1 MHGTARAFARTRVC
15 ALALAAIGVCVSAS
29 VVAARQTRAPLRIA
43 TGGSSEVRQWEG
55 RIRSLQ
61 RSGDLRLRERRA
73 DTLVSGRSHERL
85 DQFHRGVRV
94 YGADVSQQE
103 AGGQVVSIFGRL
115 YDDIDVDPTPR
126 IERDAARAIVERGA
140 GTLLGPRRQPELVVL
155 PLDDGR
161 FVLAWRLR
169 AAAGSDVR
177 EYFIDANTG
186 AVALEFSVKK
196 TQSAVGRATGVLG
209 DSKKISVTPNAGRFL
224 ADDSLR
230 PPAITTYDLRGDYNR
245 ALDIIN
251 GFVTPTINDI
261 ASDTDNVW
269 TDGATGDAHIYSGW
283 TYDYY
288 FKRFG
293 RRGLDNADLAIRSIV
308 HPVRRQDFD
317 AVFDIVPDFFL
328 NAAYYGQGLMVYGV
342 GLPPGLLLSGN
353 QTVDFFSGALD
364 VVAHELTHGVTEY
377 SANFVYRNE
386 SGALDEGF
394 SDIMGTSIERF
405 FQPEGSGLMHAD
417 YLIGEDIVRPGGI
430 RSMSDPGA
438 FGDPDHYSQRF
449 TGSDDNG
456 GVHINSGIVNQA
468 FFLAVEGGANRTSGI
483 VVQGVGGGSR
493 EQMERVF
500 YRAFTQ
506 MLPASATFSM
516 ARAATIQSARDLF
529 GAGSAAERAVTGAW
543 TAVGVN

>member
-29 VVAARQTRAPLRIA
+29 FVAARQTRGPLRIA
-43 TGGSSEVRQWEG
+43 TGSSSEVRQWEG

-73 DTLVSGRSHERL
+73 DTLVRGRSHERL

-94 YGADVSQQE
+94 YGADVAQQE
-103 AGGQVVSIFGRL
+103 AGGQVVSVFGRL
-115 YDDIDVDPTPR
+115 YDDIDLDTTPR
-126 IERDAARAIVERGA
+126 IERDAARAIVERRA

-155 PLDDGR
+155 PLDDER

-196 TQSAVGRATGVLG
+196 TQTAVGRATGVLG

-230 PPAITTYDLRGDYNR
+230 PPAITTYDLRGDFNR

-269 TDGATGDAHIYSGW
+269 TDGAAGDAHIYSGW

-317 AVFDIVPDFFL
+317 AAFDIVPDFFL

-377 SANFVYRNE
+377 SANFIYLNE

-405 FQPEGSGLMHAD
+405 FQPEGTGLMQAD
-417 YLIGEDIVRPGGI
+417 YLIGEDVVRPGGI

-438 FGDPDHYSQRF
+438 FGDPDHYSRRF

-468 FFLAVEGGANRTSGI
+468 FFLAVEGGANRTSG
-483 VVQGVGGGSR
+483 VAVQGVGGGSR

>member
-1 MHGTARAFARTRVC
+1 MHVTARAFARTRVC
-15 ALALAAIGVCVSAS
+15 ALALAAIGVCVSTS
-29 VVAARQTRAPLRIA
+29 FVTARQTRAPLRIA
-43 TGGSSEVRQWEG
+43 TGSGGEVRQWEG

-73 DTLVSGRSHERL
+73 DTLVRGRSHERL

-94 YGADVSQQE
+94 YGADVAQQE
-103 AGGQVVSIFGRL
+103 AGGQLVSVFGRL
-115 YDDIDVDPTPR
+115 YEDIDAETTPR
-126 IERDAARAIVERGA
+126 VERDAARAIVERRA

-186 AVALEFSVKK
+186 AVALEFSVRK

-230 PPAITTYDLRGDYNR
+230 PPAITTYDLRGDFNR

-269 TDGATGDAHIYSGW
+269 TDGAAGDAHIYSGW

-317 AVFDIVPDFFL
+317 AAFDIVPDFFL

-377 SANFVYRNE
+377 SANFIYLNE

-405 FQPEGSGLMHAD
+405 FQPEGTGLMQAD

-438 FGDPDHYSQRF
+438 FGDPDHYSRRF

>member
-1 MHGTARAFARTRVC
+1 MHVTARAFARTRVC
-15 ALALAAIGVCVSAS
+15 ALALAAIGVCVSTS

-43 TGGSSEVRQWEG
+43 TGSSSEVRQWEG

-73 DTLVSGRSHERL
+73 DTLVRGRSHERL

-94 YGADVSQQE
+94 YGADVAQQE
-103 AGGQVVSIFGRL
+103 AGGQLVSVFGRL
-115 YDDIDVDPTPR
+115 YEDIDAETTPR
-126 IERDAARAIVERGA
+126 VERDTARAIVERRA

-186 AVALEFSVKK
+186 GVALEFSVRK

-230 PPAITTYDLRGDYNR
+230 PPAITTYDLRGDFNR

-251 GFVTPTINDI
+251 GFVPPTINDI

-269 TDGATGDAHIYSGW
+269 TDGAAGDAHIYSGW

-317 AVFDIVPDFFL
+317 AAFDIVPDFFL

-377 SANFVYRNE
+377 SANFIYLNE

-405 FQPEGSGLMHAD
+405 FQPEGTGLMQAD

-438 FGDPDHYSQRF
+438 FGDPDHYSRRF

>member
-1 MHGTARAFARTRVC
+1 MHVSARAFARPRVC
-15 ALALAAIGVCVSAS
+15 ALVLVSIGVCVSAS
-29 VVAARQTRAPLRIA
+29 HVAARQTRGPLRIA
-43 TGGSSEVRQWEG
+43 TGNALEVRQWEG
-55 RIRSLQ
+55 RVRSLQ
-61 RSGDLRLRERRA
+61 RSGDLRLRERRT
-73 DTLVSGRSHERL
+73 DQLVRGRSHERL

-94 YGADVSQQE
+94 YGADVAQQE
-103 AGGQVVSIFGRL
+103 SAGQVVSLFGRL
-115 YDDIDVDPTPR
+115 YDDIEVDTTPR
-126 IERDAARAIVERGA
+126 IERDAARAIVEGRA
-140 GTLLGPRRQPELVVL
+140 GTPLGPRRQPELVVL
-155 PLDDGR
+155 PLDEGR

-169 AAAGSDVR
+169 AASRSDVR
-177 EYFIDANTG
+177 EYFIDAHTG
-186 AVALEFSVKK
+186 TVALEYSVRK

-209 DSKKISVTPNAGRFL
+209 DSKKISVTPSAGRFL
-224 ADDSLR
+224 ADDALR
-230 PPAITTYDLRGDYNR
+230 PPAIITYDLRGDFVRTIN
-245 ALDIIN
+245 IIN

-261 ASDTDNVW
+261 ASDSDNVW
-269 TDGATGDAHIYSGW
+269 TDGAAGDAHIYSGW

-293 RRGLDNADLAIRSIV
+293 RRGLDNADLSIRSIV
-308 HPVRRQDFD
+308 HPVLRQDFD
-317 AVFDIVPDFFL
+317 DTFDVVPDFFV

-342 GLPPGLLLSGN
+342 GLPAGFLTGGA
-353 QTVDFFSGALD
+353 QTIDFFSGALD

-377 SANFVYRNE
+377 SANFVYLNE

-405 FQPEGSGLMHAD
+405 FQPEGTGLMQAD

-438 FGDPDHYSQRF
+438 FGDPDHYSRRF
-449 TGSDDNG
+449 TGSEDNG
-456 GVHINSGIVNQA
+456 GVHINSGIVNHA
-468 FFLAVEGGANRTSGI
+468 FYLAVEGGTNRTSGLS
-483 VVQGVGGGSR
+483 VQGVGGANR

-506 MLPASATFSM
+506 MLPSSATFSV

-529 GAGSAAERAVTGAW
+529 GAGSAAERAVAGAW

>member
-1 MHGTARAFARTRVC
+1 MHVSARAFARTRVC
-15 ALALAAIGVCVSAS
+15 ALALVSIGVCVSTS
-29 VVAARQTRAPLRIA
+29 FVSARQTRAPLRIA
-43 TGGSSEVRQWEG
+43 TGNTIEVRQWEG

-61 RSGDLRLRERRA
+61 RSGELRLRQRRA
-73 DTLVSGRSHERL
+73 DTLVKGRSHERL

-103 AGGQVVSIFGRL
+103 SGGQVVSVFGRL
-115 YDDIDVDPTPR
+115 YEDIDVETTPR
-126 IERDAARAIVERGA
+126 VERDAARAIVESRA
-140 GTLLGPRRQPELVVL
+140 RTLLGPRRQPELVVL
-155 PLDDGR
+155 PFDDGR

-169 AAAGSDVR
+169 AASGSDVR

-186 AVALEFSVKK
+186 AVALEFSVRK

-209 DSKKISVTPNAGRFL
+209 DSKKISVTPNSGRFL

-230 PPAITTYDLRGDYNR
+230 PPAIITYDLRGNFLR
-245 ALDIIN
+245 TINIIN
-251 GFVTPTINDI
+251 GFVTPTVNDI

-269 TDGATGDAHIYSGW
+269 TDGAAGDAHIYSGW

-293 RRGLDNADLAIRSIV
+293 RRGLDNADLTIRSVV
-308 HPVRRQDFD
+308 HPVHRQDFD
-317 AVFDIVPDFFL
+317 ETFDIVPDFFV
-328 NAAYYGQGLMVYGV
+328 NAAYYGEGLMVYGV
-342 GLPPGLLLSGN
+342 GLPPGFVLGTN

-364 VVAHELTHGVTEY
+364 IVAHELTHGVTEY
-377 SANFVYRNE
+377 SANFIYQNE

-394 SDIMGTSIERF
+394 SDIMGTSVERF
-405 FQPEGSGLMHAD
+405 FQPEGTGLMQAD
-417 YLIGEDIVRPGGI
+417 YLIGEDIIRPGGF

-438 FGDPDHYSQRF
+438 FGDPDHYSLRF
-449 TGSDDNG
+449 TGTSDNG
-456 GVHINSGIVNQA
+456 GVHINSGIVNHA
-468 FFLAVEGGANRTSGI
+468 FYLAVEGGTNRTSGI
-483 VVQGVGGGSR
+483 GVQGVGGANR

-506 MLPASATFSM
+506 MLPAAATFSM

-529 GAGSAAERAVTGAW
+529 GAGSAAERAVAGAW

>member
-61 RSGDLRLRERRA
+61 RSGDLRLRERGA
-73 DTLVSGRSHERL
+73 DTLVRGRSHERL

-94 YGADVSQQE
+94 YGADVAQQE

-115 YDDIDVDPTPR
+115 YDDIDVDTTPR

-269 TDGATGDAHIYSGW
+269 TDGAAGDAHIYSGW

-543 TAVGVN
+543 TAGGVI